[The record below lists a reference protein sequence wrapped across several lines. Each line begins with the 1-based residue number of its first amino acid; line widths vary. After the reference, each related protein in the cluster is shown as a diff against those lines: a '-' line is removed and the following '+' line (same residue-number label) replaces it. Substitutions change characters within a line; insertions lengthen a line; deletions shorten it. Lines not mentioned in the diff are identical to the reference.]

1 MIDFRL
7 ENGKIV
13 FTNGLLQYV
22 DGAERVRQQIEFRLS
37 LWRGEW
43 FLDSEFGTPYLQEIL
58 GKQLTINGAIAAIQQ
73 QIISIDGVTGLVE
86 FSYNFY
92 RENRTLSVEF
102 TAATEY
108 GLIQYP

>member
-7 ENGKIV
+7 ESGKIV

-58 GKQLTINGAIAAIQQ
+58 GKQLTINGAISAIQQ
-73 QIISIDGVTGLVE
+73 QITSVDGVTGLVE
-86 FSYNFY
+86 FSYKFD

-102 TAATEY
+102 TAATDY

>member
-73 QIISIDGVTGLVE
+73 QITSIDGVTGLVE
-86 FSYNFY
+86 FSYNFD
-92 RENRTLSVEF
+92 RANRTLSVEF